1 MRLIAQILGQP
12 QTPSLALPQNL
23 RKATTAP
30 PQILESFFYKNA
42 FLSLRGSEATEAK
55 QGEAEASLVIHNKK
69 VDSSM
74 DRHADKSLA
83 MTESGSSTTP

>member
-30 PQILESFFYKNA
+30 PQILESFY
-42 FLSLRGSEATEAK
+42 T
-55 QGEAEASLVIHNKK
+55 KK
-69 VDSSM
+69 VDS
-74 DRHADKSLA
+74 RKRRA
-83 MTESGSSTTP
+83 TRIQQR